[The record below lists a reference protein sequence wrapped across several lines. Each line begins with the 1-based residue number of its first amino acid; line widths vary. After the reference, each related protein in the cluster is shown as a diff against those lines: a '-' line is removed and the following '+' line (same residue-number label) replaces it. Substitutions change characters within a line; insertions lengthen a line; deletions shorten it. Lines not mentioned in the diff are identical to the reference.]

1 MKDGKFSG
9 RKSVSSREGLTKK
22 FSSCVLVSGG
32 TMEGLSRPE
41 RFSTRFIAEE
51 KLKGKT
57 NAVQVF
63 ELSGFSS
70 L

>member
-1 MKDGKFSG
+1 
-9 RKSVSSREGLTKK
+9 
-22 FSSCVLVSGG
+22 
-32 TMEGLSRPE
+32 MEGLSRPE